1 MNGKSKLW
9 ALALLIG
16 VLVLGGVAGAA
27 VDRSLSDPA
36 CPTAGEERRSRE
48 DRDRGYLDWLSSELA
63 LTAEQRVEVEGR
75 VERHRA
81 AVHELWREMR
91 PRFEAMKSELRSDI
105 REVLSEDQVAV
116 YDSLIART
124 DRRRRGGDDGDKQ
137 GKR

>member
-27 VDRSLSDPA
+27 VDRSLSDSA
-36 CPTAGEERRSRE
+36 CPAASEERRSRA

-63 LTAEQRVEVEGR
+63 LTSEQRAEVEER

-81 AVHELWREMR
+81 AVRELWREMR
-91 PRFEAMKSELRSDI
+91 PRFEGMKSELRSDI
-105 REVLSEDQVAV
+105 REVLNEDQVAA
-116 YDSLIART
+116 YDSLIERT
-124 DRRRRGGDDGDKQ
+124 DRRRRGRDDGDKQ